1 MSNEQEITALDKFRR
16 IRAAH
21 LAATWRAA
29 ADILDLLP
37 GLTEDDDPYIAALD
51 LLWCDDPEDAAGL
64 PGRVADLRLPLPVP
78 SHDDVLTSQAFAE
91 FTQSLAYRRARQAAG
106 RAEYQAQEMRENAD
120 TLDEFPAL
128 VRFGPGTAEFERE
141 LCEASCLRDGLISD
155 EIEFQLSADNADD
168 GDG

>member
-1 MSNEQEITALDKFRR
+1 MTALDKFRR

-21 LAATWRAA
+21 LAATWRAV
-29 ADILDLLP
+29 ADVLELLP

-51 LLWCDDPEDAAGL
+51 LLRCDDHEEPADL

-78 SHDDVLTSQAFAE
+78 SQDDLLTPETFAE
-91 FTQSLAYRRARQAAG
+91 FTQSEAYRRARQAADHAQDK
-106 RAEYQAQEMRENAD
+106 AEEMREDAD

-141 LCEASCLRDGLISD
+141 LYEASCLRDNLVSD
-155 EIEFQLSADNADD
+155 EINFQLSADDTDD
-168 GDG
+168 